1 MCSRRRKPFCS
12 ILSFGM
18 KKHYVLCEFFSSLS
32 FLKSTFQKTR
42 EITRAY
48 AGYWRIPSSPIV
60 GEICVQYVLVGS
72 GYVMVGSGK
81 RKREKAGGAAQKKI

>member
-1 MCSRRRKPFCS
+1 
-12 ILSFGM
+12 M
-18 KKHYVLCEFFSSLS
+18 KITFS
-32 FLKSTFQKTR
+32 KTR

-48 AGYWRIPSSPIV
+48 AADWRIPSSPIV

-81 RKREKAGGAAQKKI
+81 WEAGGGEEEQLRQKSNNPNLKGGEKLEK